1 MRRVLQFFIFSTG
14 GNPASINF
22 CLDDEIYLFYGTVKR
37 NFEFF
42 ESVSK
47 QKYFTLMTVIL
58 TIKSYNGGNKSKIFV
73 TGKHYVKLEAI

>member
-1 MRRVLQFFIFSTG
+1 M
-14 GNPASINF
+14 
-22 CLDDEIYLFYGTVKR
+22 KR